1 MEVRQP
7 LYILGKELQH
17 MLGRGL
23 VGLRASLD
31 ILQKIRSLAVPGF
44 APSTVWSLYQLSY
57 PGFLLKIIKK

>member
-1 MEVRQP
+1 MEVHQL

-31 ILQKIRSLAVPGF
+31 ILQKRKSLAVPGF
-44 APSTVWSLYQLSY
+44 APSTVQSVY
-57 PGFLLKIIKK
+57 